1 MAIDKDETAFPERKI
16 SETFME
22 FAEPL
27 LGSAD
32 EAPTKEQLETV
43 LKIAFTIWNAVVLDA
58 VSGNSQYVNE
68 IRKYLSGHVM
78 QAALVE
84 QMISRKQTMFGN
96 DHWMIGDFRISKK
109 DGEWHLWA
117 EARKPPIVH

>member
-27 LGSAD
+27 LGFGN
-32 EAPTKEQLETV
+32 EAPTKEQIETV
-43 LKIAFTIWNAVVLDA
+43 LKVAFTIWNSVVLDA
-58 VSGNSQYVNE
+58 VNGNSHYVDELRN
-68 IRKYLSGHVM
+68 YLSGHVM

-84 QMISRKQTMFGN
+84 NGQNI
-96 DHWMIGDFRISKK
+96 
-109 DGEWHLWA
+109 
-117 EARKPPIVH
+117 